1 MVEKEKKTNVAANEE
16 SKKTNDSDAK
26 KNGKRIGGRWGFV
39 IGCVLIYL
47 LAVGIIYSA
56 IQLPGTIGKIADKSA
71 ISKTKV
77 VLYEGPKSLADATDE
92 DLANVPE
99 NERDITLK
107 HCVDTV
113 VKVNGQES
121 YVYDTNVNNT
131 HTWRT
136 DYYPTQERTPITY
149 FDFDGTV
156 EITVQVKNIDIEA
169 VNIRPLSYDIKPE
182 IDVKNHTVTFRIKKP
197 DTYTVEF
204 NNNVKR
210 AVHIFANEIEEDV
223 PDPDDK
229 NVLYVGPGEWN
240 IENIVLQD
248 GQTLYISG
256 GAVIHGIVNANFA
269 TNVKVCGRGIID
281 GSTFRGWK
289 GRTARIPLKFDNCTN
304 FTVEGV
310 TVLNANAWGFQ
321 AYDTIGGKIDGLK
334 MITARPNGDGISLQS
349 CKSIKV
355 ENSFIRTWDDSLVV
369 KNYDANSTTIRF
381 KNIQIWT
388 DLAQSMEIGYETN
401 KGKKENSIIEDI
413 SFENI
418 TILHNFHKPVLS
430 IHNADDAA
438 ISDISYKNIV
448 VEDASMGQGDGTQQ
462 LIDLKVLQSPTWS
475 ATQERGTIKN
485 VTIDG
490 FKVLYGNDF
499 IPSAI
504 EGYDEEHNI
513 DGVTIKG
520 LNIKGKDIKSFEDGG
535 FSIDTLSTAN
545 LEIK

>member
-1 MVEKEKKTNVAANEE
+1 MLKEKKKINEAE
-16 SKKTNDSDAK
+16 NKAPRTGK
-26 KNGKRIGGRWGFV
+26 KRIGGRWGFV

-56 IQLPGTIGKIADKSA
+56 IQLPGAVSKMADKSA

-77 VLYEGPKSLADATDE
+77 ILYEGPKSLADATEE

-131 HTWRT
+131 HTWKT
-136 DYYPTQERTPITY
+136 DYYPTLERTPITY

-156 EITVQVKNIDIEA
+156 EITVQVENIDIEA
-169 VNIRPLSYDIKPE
+169 VNIRPLSYGIKPE
-182 IDVKNHTVTFRIKKP
+182 IDVENHTVTFRVSEP
-197 DTYTVEF
+197 DVYTVEF
-204 NNNVKR
+204 NNSVKR

-223 PDPDDK
+223 PDPDDS
-229 NVLYVGPGEWN
+229 NVFYVGPGEWD
-240 IENIVLQD
+240 IDSIVLQD

-269 TNVKVCGRGIID
+269 SNVKVLGRGIID
-281 GSTFRGWK
+281 GSTIRGWK
-289 GRTARIPLKFDNCTN
+289 GSSAKIPLKFDNCTN
-304 FTVEGV
+304 FTVKGV

-321 AYDTIGGKIDGLK
+321 AYDTIGGTIDGLK

-355 ENSFIRTWDDSLVV
+355 QNSFIRTWDDSLVV
-369 KNYDANSTTIRF
+369 KNYDANSTTLRF

-401 KGKKENSIIEDI
+401 KGKKENSIIDDI
-413 SFENI
+413 SFEDI
-418 TILHNFHKPVLS
+418 TVLHNFHKPVLS
-430 IHNADDAA
+430 IHNSDDTAVSN
-438 ISDISYKNIV
+438 ITYKNIV

-462 LIDLKVLQSPTWS
+462 LIDLQVLQNSSWS
-475 ATQERGTIKN
+475 STKERGTISN

-499 IPSAI
+499 IPSTI

-520 LNIKGKDIKSFEDGG
+520 LNIKGKNITSFEDGA
-535 FSIDTLSTAN
+535 FSIDTLTTAN
-545 LEIK
+545 LTIE